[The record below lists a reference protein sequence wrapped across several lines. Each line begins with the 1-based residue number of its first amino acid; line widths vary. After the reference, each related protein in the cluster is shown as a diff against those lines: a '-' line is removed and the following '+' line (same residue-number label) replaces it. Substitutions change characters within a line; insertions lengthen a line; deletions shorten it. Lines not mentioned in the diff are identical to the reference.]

1 MAPKRI
7 WSLLAL
13 PGVAWLAA
21 FFLVA
26 FYAVVAVGLG
36 NVTELYQPVPHWN
49 PLDWNVGYLLQAID
63 DVLPGGRSWDVFTR
77 TLLYVVVAV
86 AIALAIGYPV
96 AYYVSRHAG
105 RAKAP
110 LLVLLVLPFWISY
123 LMRMFAWTNLL
134 DSGGYAAKVLDALS
148 LDTLFDKL
156 GLLHGSDWL
165 GGQPIAV
172 IMGLVYGYVP
182 YLIIPLYASLDRIDQ
197 RLIEAARDLGAPPR
211 DAFRRVV
218 LPLSKAGTLGG
229 IVLIALPMFGDY
241 YTPDL
246 MSGSPKTAML
256 GNAINGYVQGG
267 PDKSLGAALT
277 ILLSAFL
284 LIFMLYYL
292 RVLRREDA

>member
-1 MAPKRI
+1 
-7 WSLLAL
+7 
-13 PGVAWLAA
+13 
-21 FFLVA
+21 
-26 FYAVVAVGLG
+26 VV
-36 NVTELYQPVPHWN
+36 
-49 PLDWNVGYLLQAID
+49 
-63 DVLPGGRSWDVFTR
+63 PGGRSWDVFIR
-77 TLLYVVVAV
+77 TLLYVVCAV

-96 AYYVSRHAG
+96 AYYVSRYAG
-105 RAKAP
+105 RAKGP

-134 DSGGYAAKVLDALS
+134 DSGGYAARALHAVS
-148 LDTLFDKL
+148 LDRLFESL
-156 GLLHGSDWL
+156 GLLSGGDWL
-165 GGQPIAV
+165 GGQAITV

-182 YLIIPLYASLDRIDQ
+182 YLIIPLYAALDRIDQ

-211 DAFRRVV
+211 EAFLRVV

-284 LIFMLYYL
+284 FVFMLYYL
-292 RVLRREDA
+292 RVLRREP